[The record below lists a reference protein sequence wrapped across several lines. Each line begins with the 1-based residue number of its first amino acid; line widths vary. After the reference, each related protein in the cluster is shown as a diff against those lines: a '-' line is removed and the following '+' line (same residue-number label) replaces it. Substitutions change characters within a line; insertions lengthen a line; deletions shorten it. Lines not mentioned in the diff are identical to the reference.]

1 MAHMQYAAERRQ
13 FALGTGEIGAGK
25 STMARL
31 LTSRLNPNKYMVLYI
46 TDSDLTSCNFYYEVL
61 YQLGHIPRF
70 YRGDA
75 KRQLNRVLLD
85 LYENQR
91 KTPVIIID
99 EGHLLKREMLQ
110 EIRFL
115 TNFKMDSFSPSF
127 SARRTTVS

>member
-1 MAHMQYAAERRQ
+1 MQYAAERRQ

-75 KRQLNRVLLD
+75 KRQLNRVLAL
-85 LYENQR
+85 LRLLRRRHPHQ
-91 KTPVIIID
+91 PVAGGCM
-99 EGHLLKREMLQ
+99 EGE
-110 EIRFL
+110 FPP
-115 TNFKMDSFSPSF
+115 T
-127 SARRTTVS
+127 RRTQSMMG